1 MSSSKAEKSKA
12 EKEDDLAASIS
23 KSMTVDKLKNA
34 LTKNR
39 IVYSTA
45 KKKADFVDL
54 YISNGLHNKAAVSE
68 TVKEEKEAKSS
79 NEAEAVLSA
88 AESSNEVEPVASL
101 DLIMSIT
108 IMGHG
113 CEDLLTPWTPDQPI
127 SLYFKN
133 NVRVYSKA
141 CVPDV
146 NAIGNIY
153 QNEDIIKDVQRKF
166 SAVPKGETSAIVKA
180 YADEVRDEY
189 IRDVAF
195 SKFSKAPVSLTRGF
209 NKLSDVTN
217 LARVSNLSAFLCNKN
232 FSFYMDSEKE
242 KVKSIMR
249 PVYNTLGIQLIDIRL
264 KKTAADGSVSYE
276 QIFDPTDVKYIRF
289 DLTNLNLIYKSG
301 LTYILKEILKRKD
314 LVKPALEIFGFGKK
328 DRILNLSLEQIYSFL
343 QLLGVKYANIM
354 DYTCR
359 ACSVGRLPQNLTD
372 SIYRTEQS
380 YRIKPVAFGKRSDG
394 KRSERR
400 SDGKRSDGKRSKR
413 RSDGKRSKRRSNGK
427 RTKSNKLKSKYSR
440 KLIK

>member
-1 MSSSKAEKSKA
+1 MSKSKD
-12 EKEDDLAASIS
+12 DDLAASIS

-54 YISNGLHNKAAVSE
+54 YISNGLHNISE
-68 TVKEEKEAKSS
+68 KS
-79 NEAEAVLSA
+79 AI
-88 AESSNEVEPVASL
+88 PVASL
-101 DLIMSIT
+101 KAEAISLKKEEAKEEDAVAALLNLKTASLPVTNLPKDVENVIVLEELIMSIT

-127 SLYFKN
+127 SLYFRN

-146 NAIGNIY
+146 NSIGNVY
-153 QNEDIIKDVQRKF
+153 KNEDIIKDVQRKF
-166 SAVPKGETSAIVKA
+166 SAVPKGETAAIVSA

-195 SKFSKAPVSLTRGF
+195 SKFSKAPISLSIGF
-209 NKLSDVTN
+209 DKLSDITN

-242 KVKSIMR
+242 RIKPIMR
-249 PVYNTLGIQLIDIRL
+249 PVYNTIGIQLIDIRI

-289 DLTNLNLIYKSG
+289 DMTNLNFIYKSG
-301 LTYILKEILKRKD
+301 LTYILKDILKRKD
-314 LVKPALEIFGFGKK
+314 LVKPALEILGFGKK
-328 DRILNLSLEQIYSFL
+328 DRILNLSLEQIYNFF
-343 QLLGVKYANIM
+343 QLLGIKYANIM
-354 DYTCR
+354 DYSCR
-359 ACSVGRLPQNLTD
+359 ACSLGRLPQNLTD
-372 SIYRTEQS
+372 SIYRTEQK

-394 KRSERR
+394 KRSR
-400 SDGKRSDGKRSKR
+400 KRSKR
-413 RSDGKRSKRRSNGK
+413 RSRKGNQSRR
-427 RTKSNKLKSKYSR
+427 RR
-440 KLIK
+440 K

>member
-1 MSSSKAEKSKA
+1 
-12 EKEDDLAASIS
+12 
-23 KSMTVDKLKNA
+23 
-34 LTKNR
+34 
-39 IVYSTA
+39 
-45 KKKADFVDL
+45 
-54 YISNGLHNKAAVSE
+54 LHNKEAVE
-68 TVKEEKEAKSS
+68 VKEDLV
-79 NEAEAVLSA
+79 EAVK
-88 AESSNEVEPVASL
+88 AESSNEVEAVASSNEVE

-113 CEDLLTPWTPDQPI
+113 CEDLMSPWPEQLPI
-127 SLYFKN
+127 STYFKN

-209 NKLSDVTN
+209 NKLSDVAN
-217 LARVSNLSAFLCNKN
+217 LGRASNLSTFLCNKN

-242 KVKSIMR
+242 KVNPMMQH
-249 PVYNTLGIQLIDIRL
+249 VYKTVGIHLTDIRL
-264 KKTAADGSVSYE
+264 KKTVSDGTVSYE
-276 QIFDPTDVKYIRF
+276 QIFSPTDPKYSRM
-289 DLTNLNLIYKSG
+289 DLTNFNLIYKN
-301 LTYILKEILKRKD
+301 
-314 LVKPALEIFGFGKK
+314 GFGKK
-328 DRILNLSLEQIYSFL
+328 DRIMDLSLEQIYNFF

-359 ACSVGRLPQNLTD
+359 ACSIGRLSQDLTD
-372 SIYRTEQS
+372 SIYRVEQNFK
-380 YRIKPVAFGKRSDG
+380 IKPVAFGKRSDG
-394 KRSERR
+394 KQSR
-400 SDGKRSDGKRSKR
+400 KRSK
-413 RSDGKRSKRRSNGK
+413 KRSRKGIQSRR
-427 RTKSNKLKSKYSR
+427 RR
-440 KLIK
+440 K

>member
-1 MSSSKAEKSKA
+1 MSSSKAEKTK
-12 EKEDDLAASIS
+12 EEDDLAASIS

-34 LTKNR
+34 LTQNK

-45 KKKADFVDL
+45 KKKADFVNL
-54 YISNGLHNKAAVSE
+54 YISNGLHNKAI
-68 TVKEEKEAKSS
+68 K
-79 NEAEAVLSA
+79 
-88 AESSNEVEPVASL
+88 SSNEVEEAIKSSNEVEEAVKAKSLQAKESL
-101 DLIMSIT
+101 DLIMSIA

-113 CEDLLTPWTPDQPI
+113 CEDLLTPWAPDQPI
-127 SLYFKN
+127 STYFKN

-166 SAVPKGETSAIVKA
+166 SAVPKGETAAIVSA
-180 YADEVRDEY
+180 YADEVRDNY

-209 NKLSDVTN
+209 DKLSDITN

-249 PVYNTLGIQLIDIRL
+249 PVYNTLGIQLVDIRI

-276 QIFDPTDVKYIRF
+276 QIFDPTDVKYIRM

-301 LTYILKEILKRKD
+301 LTYILKDILKRKD
-314 LVKPALEIFGFGKK
+314 LVKPALEILGFGKK
-328 DRILNLSLEQIYSFL
+328 DRILNLSLEQIYNFF
-343 QLLGVKYANIM
+343 QLLEIKYANIM

-394 KRSERR
+394 KRS
-400 SDGKRSDGKRSKR
+400 KR
-413 RSDGKRSKRRSNGK
+413 RSDGKRLKSKRLKSRI
-427 RTKSNKLKSKYSR
+427 RTKSNYSR
-440 KLIK
+440 KLSKIKLKK

>member
-1 MSSSKAEKSKA
+1 MSSSKAKA
-12 EKEDDLAASIS
+12 EKDDDLAASIS

-34 LTKNR
+34 LTQNK

-54 YISNGLHNKAAVSE
+54 FISNGLHNKVEAE
-68 TVKEEKEAKSS
+68 VKEDLVEEKEKEEVADLLNLKSS
-79 NEAEAVLSA
+79 SL
-88 AESSNEVEPVASL
+88 PVTNL
-101 DLIMSIT
+101 PKDIQKTTILEELVMSIT

-127 SLYFKN
+127 STYFKN
-133 NVRVYSKA
+133 NVRVYSKS

-153 QNEDIIKDVQRKF
+153 QNEDIIKDIQRKF

-195 SKFSKAPVSLTRGF
+195 SKLSKAPISLTRGF
-209 NKLSDVTN
+209 DKLSDLAN
-217 LARVSNLSAFLCNKN
+217 LGRVSNLSTFLSNKN

-242 KVKSIMR
+242 RVNSIMR
-249 PVYNTLGIQLIDIRL
+249 PVYNTLGIQLVDIRL
-264 KKTAADGSVSYE
+264 KKTAVDGSVSYE

-328 DRILNLSLEQIYSFL
+328 DRVLNLSLEQIYNFF
-343 QLLGVKYANIM
+343 QLVGVKYANLM
-354 DYTCR
+354 DYSCR
-359 ACSVGRLPQNLTD
+359 ACSIGRIPQGLSD
-372 SIYRTEQS
+372 RIYSIEQQYS
-380 YRIKPVAFGKRSDG
+380 VKPVAFGKQSSTLKG
-394 KRSERR
+394 KRL
-400 SDGKRSDGKRSKR
+400 
-413 RSDGKRSKRRSNGK
+413 NGK
-427 RTKSNKLKSKYSR
+427 RTKSKRLKRLRSKIRTKSNYSR
-440 KLIK
+440 KLSKIKLKKII

>member
-1 MSSSKAEKSKA
+1 MSLTKAEKTK
-12 EKEDDLAASIS
+12 EEDDLAASIS
-23 KSMTVDKLKNA
+23 KSMTVDKLKEDLRLANVGFSSA
-34 LTKNR
+34 R
-39 IVYSTA
+39 
-45 KKKADFVDL
+45 KKADYVDL
-54 YISNGLHNKAAVSE
+54 YISNGLHNKPIKSLEEEAISSVRAKEAVAE
-68 TVKEEKEAKSS
+68 EEKEEVLIS
-79 NEAEAVLSA
+79 NKVEET
-88 AESSNEVEPVASL
+88 EVARL
-101 DLIMSIT
+101 DLIMSIA

-113 CEDLLTPWTPDQPI
+113 CEDLLTPWRPDQEI
-127 SLYFKN
+127 SIYFKN
-133 NVRVYSKA
+133 NVRVYSKS

-166 SAVPKGETSAIVKA
+166 SAVPKGETSAIVSA
-180 YADEVRDEY
+180 YADEVRDNY

-209 NKLSDVTN
+209 DKLSDITN

-242 KVKSIMR
+242 RVNSIMR
-249 PVYNTLGIQLIDIRL
+249 PVYNTLGIQLVDIRI

-276 QIFDPTDVKYIRF
+276 QIFDPTDVKYIRM

-301 LTYILKEILKRKD
+301 LTYILKDILKRKD
-314 LVKPALEIFGFGKK
+314 LVKSALEIFGLTGKK
-328 DRILNLSLEQIYSFL
+328 DRILNLSLEQIYDFF
-343 QLLGVKYANIM
+343 QLLEIKYANIM

-394 KRSERR
+394 KRS
-400 SDGKRSDGKRSKR
+400 DGKRSKR
-413 RSDGKRSKRRSNGK
+413 RSDGKR
-427 RTKSNKLKSKYSR
+427 LKSKSLKRLKNKYSR
-440 KLIK
+440 KISKK

>member
-1 MSSSKAEKSKA
+1 MSLSKAEKS
-12 EKEDDLAASIS
+12 KEDDLAASIS

-34 LTKNR
+34 LTQNK

-54 YISNGLHNKAAVSE
+54 FISNGLHNRDAVLE
-68 TVKEEKEAKSS
+68 AEEEKE
-79 NEAEAVLSA
+79 EVVAETK
-88 AESSNEVEPVASL
+88 EE
-101 DLIMSIT
+101 LIMSIT

-113 CEDLLTPWTPDQPI
+113 CEDLMSPWSDQLPI
-127 SLYFKN
+127 STYFKN

-166 SAVPKGETSAIVKA
+166 SEVPKGETSAIVKA

-209 NKLSDVTN
+209 NKLSDIAN
-217 LARVSNLSAFLCNKN
+217 LGRASNLSTFLCNKN

-242 KVKSIMR
+242 RIKPMMQH
-249 PVYNTLGIQLIDIRL
+249 VYKTVGIHLTDIRL
-264 KKTAADGSVSYE
+264 KKTEADGSVSYE
-276 QIFDPTDVKYIRF
+276 QIFSPTDPKYSRI
-289 DLTNLNLIYKSG
+289 DLTNFNLIYKNG
-301 LTYILKEILKRKD
+301 LTYVLKDIMGRRD
-314 LVKPALEIFGFGKK
+314 LVKPAIEIFGLTGKK
-328 DRILNLSLEQIYSFL
+328 DRIMDLSLEQIYNFF
-343 QLLGVKYANIM
+343 QLLEVKYANIM

-359 ACSVGRLPQNLTD
+359 ACSIGRLSQDLTD
-372 SIYRTEQS
+372 SIYRVEQNFK
-380 YRIKPVAFGKRSDG
+380 IKPVAFGKRSEK
-394 KRSERR
+394 KRS
-400 SDGKRSDGKRSKR
+400 KGKRSK
-413 RSDGKRSKRRSNGK
+413 GKRSKGKYKTLRRK
-427 RTKSNKLKSKYSR
+427 
-440 KLIK
+440 

>member
-1 MSSSKAEKSKA
+1 MSSNKAEKTEKS
-12 EKEDDLAASIS
+12 KEDDLAASIS

-34 LTKNR
+34 LTQNK

-45 KKKADFVDL
+45 KKKADFVNL
-54 YISNGLHNKAAVSE
+54 YISNGLHNKAAL
-68 TVKEEKEAKSS
+68 KEEVEEAIKSS
-79 NEAEAVLSA
+79 NEVEEAVTEEKKEESSNKVEEA
-88 AESSNEVEPVASL
+88 IESSNEVEE
-101 DLIMSIT
+101 LIMSIV

-113 CEDLLTPWTPDQPI
+113 CEDLLTPWRPDQEI
-127 SLYFKN
+127 SIYFKN
-133 NVRVYSKA
+133 NVRVYSKS

-166 SAVPKGETSAIVKA
+166 SAVPKGETAAIVSA
-180 YADEVRDEY
+180 YADEVRDNY

-209 NKLSDVTN
+209 DKLSDITN

-242 KVKSIMR
+242 KIKSIMR
-249 PVYNTLGIQLIDIRL
+249 PVYNTLGIQLVDIRI

-276 QIFDPTDVKYIRF
+276 QIFDPTDVKYIRM

-301 LTYILKEILKRKD
+301 LTYILKDILKRKD
-314 LVKPALEIFGFGKK
+314 LVKPALEILGFGKK
-328 DRILNLSLEQIYSFL
+328 DRILNLSLEQIYDFF
-343 QLLGVKYANIM
+343 QLLEIKYANIM

-394 KRSERR
+394 KRL
-400 SDGKRSDGKRSKR
+400 KSKR
-413 RSDGKRSKRRSNGK
+413 LRSRI
-427 RTKSNKLKSKYSR
+427 RTKSNYSR
-440 KLIK
+440 KLSKIKLKK

>member
-1 MSSSKAEKSKA
+1 MSSSKAEKSKAEKSKA

-54 YISNGLHNKAAVSE
+54 YISNGLHNKAAVSG
-68 TVKEEKEAKSS
+68 TVKEEKEAKSSNKVEPVLSAAEIS

-88 AESSNEVEPVASL
+88 AESSNEVEPVASSNEAE

-209 NKLSDVTN
+209 DKLSDVTN

-394 KRSERR
+394 KRS
-400 SDGKRSDGKRSKR
+400 D
-413 RSDGKRSKRRSNGK
+413 GK

>member
-1 MSSSKAEKSKA
+1 MSLSKAETSKA
-12 EKEDDLAASIS
+12 EKEEDLAASIS

-34 LTKNR
+34 LTQNK

-54 YISNGLHNKAAVSE
+54 YISNGLHESKVVPVAEKTEAVAVAETEAVSE
-68 TVKEEKEAKSS
+68 KAESVVEKT
-79 NEAEAVLSA
+79 EAV
-88 AESSNEVEPVASL
+88 AEKTE
-101 DLIMSIT
+101 LIMSIA

-127 SLYFKN
+127 SLYFRN
-133 NVRVYSKA
+133 NVRVYSKS

-146 NAIGNIY
+146 NSIGNIY
-153 QNEDIIKDVQRKF
+153 QNEDIIKDVQRRF
-166 SAVPKGETSAIVKA
+166 SNVPKGETAAIVSA
-180 YADEVRDEY
+180 YADEVRDDY
-189 IRDVAF
+189 IRDVGF
-195 SKFSKAPVSLTRGF
+195 SKLSKAPISLTRGF
-209 NKLSDVTN
+209 DKLSDITN
-217 LARVSNLSAFLCNKN
+217 LARVSNLSAFLSNKN

-242 KVKSIMR
+242 RVNSIMR
-249 PVYNTLGIQLIDIRL
+249 PVYNTLGIQLVDIRI
-264 KKTAADGSVSYE
+264 KKTAVDGSVSYE

-328 DRILNLSLEQIYSFL
+328 DRILNLSLEQIYEFF

-359 ACSVGRLPQNLTD
+359 ACSVGRIPQGLSD
-372 SIYRTEQS
+372 RIYSVEQRYS
-380 YRIKPVAFGKRSDG
+380 VKPVAFGKRSSTL
-394 KRSERR
+394 K
-400 SDGKRSDGKRSKR
+400 GKRSK
-413 RSDGKRSKRRSNGK
+413 GKRLKGKYKTLRRK
-427 RTKSNKLKSKYSR
+427 
-440 KLIK
+440 

>member
-1 MSSSKAEKSKA
+1 MSLSKAEKS
-12 EKEDDLAASIS
+12 KEDDLAASIS

-34 LTKNR
+34 LTQNK

-54 YISNGLHNKAAVSE
+54 YISNGLHNKVDAVASANE
-68 TVKEEKEAKSS
+68 IVAEAKEEYKEDLVEDAE
-79 NEAEAVLSA
+79 EARE
-88 AESSNEVEPVASL
+88 

-113 CEDLLTPWTPDQPI
+113 CEDLMSPWPDQLPI
-127 SLYFKN
+127 STYFKN

-209 NKLSDVTN
+209 NKLSDVAN
-217 LARVSNLSAFLCNKN
+217 LGRASNLSTFLCNKN

-242 KVKSIMR
+242 KVNPMMQH
-249 PVYNTLGIQLIDIRL
+249 VYKTVGIHLTDIRL
-264 KKTAADGSVSYE
+264 KKTASDGTVSYE
-276 QIFDPTDVKYIRF
+276 QIFSPTDPKYIRM
-289 DLTNLNLIYKSG
+289 DLTNFNLIYKNG
-301 LTYILKEILKRKD
+301 LTYFLKDIMGRRD

-328 DRILNLSLEQIYSFL
+328 DRIMDLSLEQIYNFF
-343 QLLGVKYANIM
+343 QLLGIKYANIM

-359 ACSVGRLPQNLTD
+359 ACSIGRLSQDLTD
-372 SIYRTEQS
+372 SIYRVEQT
-380 YRIKPVAFGKRSDG
+380 YKIKPVAFGKRSDG
-394 KRSERR
+394 KRS
-400 SDGKRSDGKRSKR
+400 DGKRSKR
-413 RSDGKRSKRRSNGK
+413 RIKSKR
-427 RTKSNKLKSKYSR
+427 LKSKRLNHSD
-440 KLIK
+440 KK